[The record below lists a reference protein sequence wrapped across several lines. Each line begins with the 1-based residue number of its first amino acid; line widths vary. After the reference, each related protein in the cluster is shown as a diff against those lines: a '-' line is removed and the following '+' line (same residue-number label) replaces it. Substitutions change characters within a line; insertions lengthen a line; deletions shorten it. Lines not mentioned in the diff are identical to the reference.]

1 MSIKQYIHV
10 ISTTLNMQLNC
21 QINLKAIRA
30 LQKILY
36 LYQELYFDISLNL
49 GHLADA
55 IVALKVKPR
64 E

>member
-1 MSIKQYIHV
+1 
-10 ISTTLNMQLNC
+10 MQLNC

-36 LYQELYFDISLNL
+36 LYQELYFDISLSF
-49 GHLADA
+49 GHLADT